1 MGNFII
7 GNKSNEQLKL
17 NESISTKEQY
27 ILQGV
32 FAKFNEM
39 NRNSRIYTAEEY
51 LPHLQYLRKDI
62 SEGEALL
69 GELDHPEDRFEVSLQ
84 NASHQVIDLWYD
96 EANECVMGKIKL
108 LDTPSGKI
116 AKALVDD
123 GVPLH
128 ISSRAAGSVD
138 PQSHKV
144 SIQQIF
150 TFDLVCKPGF
160 SAAILHRVNESA
172 STKKYSQ
179 ETMNFLSE
187 SIRHQTMNQAPQF
200 NILNENV
207 MIREI
212 FGSTNLRPE
221 AKNID
226 INNKINIK
234 DMTNKLFEDEVAKP
248 LVASDNAAAAMGI
261 EQPSMTLE
269 TSTDDSLDN
278 NQSTEISNENPADDK
293 NQENSDDKLILS
305 IKPEFNEENLII
317 SVKAEF
323 NDEKEDEKSSDE
335 ENKEENKEENSDEDE
350 KTDESTED
358 KEEVDKTDDNTLN
371 DKLAEEKE
379 KLEKSKSNVL
389 DKIDDLLGNIKKKNE
404 AKESEIAKYPFAAQL
419 SESNYKKFSNLN
431 FEQKDK
437 VAKYLVEKCIIGT
450 DAINRSWEDV
460 LISKTNEEPIWLK
473 NASTEYRE
481 LYEKASEQERN
492 NLAKCA
498 EYLIFESQYDIDM
511 FWKNSNLKAKS
522 EYQKLN
528 ESLDRIMP
536 KIDMTPKN
544 ELPYGQDFV
553 NEIMNQTL
561 AIDEK

>member
-1 MGNFII
+1 MNSFII
-7 GNKSNEQLKL
+7 GNTSIDSLKL
-17 NESISTKEQY
+17 NESVSTKEQY
-27 ILQGV
+27 ILQGI
-32 FAKFNEM
+32 FAKFDEM
-39 NRNSRIYTAEEY
+39 NRNSRIYTADEY

-96 EANECVMGKIKL
+96 EANNCVMGKIKL
-108 LDTPSGKI
+108 LDTPAGKI
-116 AKALVDD
+116 AKSLVDD

-128 ISSRAAGSVD
+128 ISSRAAGSVN

-150 TFDLVCKPGF
+150 TYDLVAKPGF
-160 SAAILHRVNESA
+160 SAALLHRVNESA
-172 STKKYSQ
+172 GQKEYSSD
-179 ETMNFLSE
+179 TMNFLSE
-187 SIRHQTMNQAPQF
+187 SIRHQSLNQAAQF

-212 FGSTNLRPE
+212 FGSTAIRPE
-221 AKNID
+221 AQNID
-226 INNKINIK
+226 INNKINVN

-269 TSTDDSLDN
+269 TSDDNQDQQIDNVENNTDN
-278 NQSTEISNENPADDK
+278 NNTEEKA
-293 NQENSDDKLILS
+293 DDKLILS
-305 IKPEFNEENLII
+305 VKPEFTEKNLII
-317 SVKAEF
+317 SVKAAFDDVET
-323 NDEKEDEKSSDE
+323 EDDVETKDNEESKDE
-335 ENKEENKEENSDEDE
+335 EVDNSDNA
-350 KTDESTED
+350 TDESAED
-358 KEEVDKTDDNTLN
+358 KEEVEKTDDNTLN

-379 KLEKSKSNVL
+379 KLEKSKSKVL

-419 SESNYKKFSNLN
+419 SESNFKKFSNLN
-431 FEQKDK
+431 YEQKDK
-437 VAKYLVEKCIIGT
+437 VANYLVEQCIVGS

-460 LISKTNEEPIWLK
+460 LLEKTNEEPIWLK
-473 NASTEYRE
+473 NASAEYRE
-481 LYEKASEQERN
+481 LYEKASEQEKK
-492 NLAKCA
+492 NLASCA
-498 EYLIFESQYDIDM
+498 EYLIFESQYDVDV
-511 FWKNSNLKAKS
+511 FWQNSNLKAKS

-528 ESLDRIMP
+528 ESLNKMMP
-536 KIDMTPKN
+536 KIDIAEKN
-544 ELPYGQDFV
+544 ELPYGQDFI

-561 AIDEK
+561 AIKEK

>member
-7 GNKSNEQLKL
+7 GNKSIEQLKL
-17 NESISTKEQY
+17 NESISTKDQY

-32 FAKFNEM
+32 FAKFDEV

-62 SEGEALL
+62 AEGKPLL

-84 NASHQVIDLWYD
+84 NASHRIIDLWYD
-96 EANECVMGKIKL
+96 ENSKTVMGKIKL

-116 AKALVDD
+116 AKALVED

-150 TFDLVCKPGF
+150 TFDLVCTPGF
-160 SAAILHRVNESA
+160 SQAVLHRVNESA

-179 ETMNFLSE
+179 DTMNFLSE
-187 SIRHQTMNQAPQF
+187 SIRHESLNQAQQF
-200 NILNENV
+200 NMMNENI
-207 MIREI
+207 MIREM
-212 FGSTNLRPE
+212 FSNVKLRPE
-221 AKNID
+221 AQNID

-269 TSTDDSLDN
+269 TSTDDSIDN
-278 NQSTEISNENPADDK
+278 NQPAENPNENPADDK

-305 IKPEFNEENLII
+305 VKPEFNEENLII
-317 SVKAEF
+317 SVKPEF
-323 NDEKEDEKSSDE
+323 NDEAKEDEEPSDE
-335 ENKEENKEENSDEDE
+335 DKNEEENSTEDD
-350 KTDESTED
+350 KADESAED
-358 KEEVDKTDDNTLN
+358 KEEVEKTDDNTLN

-379 KLEKSKSNVL
+379 KLEKSKSKVL

-419 SESNYKKFSNLN
+419 SESNFKKFSNLN
-431 FEQKDK
+431 YEQKDK
-437 VAKYLVEKCIIGT
+437 VANYLVEQCIVGS

-460 LISKTNEEPIWLK
+460 LLEKTNEEPIWLK
-473 NASTEYRE
+473 NASAEYRE
-481 LYEKASEQERN
+481 LYENASEQEKLS
-492 NLAKCA
+492 LARCA
-498 EYLIFESQYDIDM
+498 DYLVFESQYDIDE

-528 ESLDRIMP
+528 ESLNKLAP
-536 KIDMTPKN
+536 NIDMTPKN
-544 ELPYGQDFV
+544 ELPYSQDFI
-553 NEIMNQTL
+553 NEIMNRTM
-561 AIDEK
+561 AI

>member
-7 GNKSNEQLKL
+7 GNKSIEQLKL

-32 FAKFNEM
+32 FAKFDEV

-62 SEGEALL
+62 AEGKPLL

-84 NASHQVIDLWYD
+84 NASHRIIDLWYD
-96 EANECVMGKIKL
+96 ENSKTVMGKIKL

-116 AKALVDD
+116 AKALVED

-150 TFDLVCKPGF
+150 TFDLVCTPGF
-160 SAAILHRVNESA
+160 SQAILHRVNESA
-172 STKKYSQ
+172 TERKYSQ
-179 ETMNFLSE
+179 DTMNFLSE
-187 SIRHQTMNQAPQF
+187 SIRHESLNQAQQF
-200 NILNENV
+200 NMMNENV
-207 MIREI
+207 MIREM
-212 FGSTNLRPE
+212 FSNVKLRPE
-221 AKNID
+221 AQNID

-269 TSTDDSLDN
+269 TSDDTSQPDLSANTTDDQNSTDN
-278 NQSTEISNENPADDK
+278 NEN
-293 NQENSDDKLILS
+293 NSDEKIILS
-305 IKPEFNEENLII
+305 VKPEFNEESLII

-323 NDEKEDEKSSDE
+323 NEEKDDDKKSSE
-335 ENKEENKEENSDEDE
+335 EENKEENSDED

-358 KEEVDKTDDNTLN
+358 KEEVEKTDDNTLN
-371 DKLAEEKE
+371 DTLAEEKE

-419 SESNYKKFSNLN
+419 SESNYKKFTNLN

-437 VAKYLVEKCIIGT
+437 VAEYLVENCVIGA
-450 DAINRSWEDV
+450 DAVNRMWENV

-473 NASTEYRE
+473 NAPTEYRE
-481 LYEKASEQERN
+481 LYEKASEQEKK
-492 NLAKCA
+492 NLATCA
-498 EYLIFESQYDIDM
+498 DYLIFESQYDVDM
-511 FWKNSNLKAKS
+511 FWQNSNLKAKS

-528 ESLDRIMP
+528 ESLN
-536 KIDMTPKN
+536 KMTPNIDFASKN
-544 ELPYGQDFV
+544 ELPYGTDFI
-553 NEIMNQTL
+553 NEIMNQTI

>member
-17 NESISTKEQY
+17 NESISTKDEY

-32 FAKFNEM
+32 FAKFDEI

-62 SEGEALL
+62 AEGKPLL

-84 NASHQVIDLWYD
+84 NASHRIIDLWYD
-96 EANECVMGKIKL
+96 ENSKTVMGKIKL

-116 AKALVDD
+116 AKALVED

-150 TFDLVCKPGF
+150 TFDLVCTPGF
-160 SAAILHRVNESA
+160 SQAVLHRVNESA

-179 ETMNFLSE
+179 DTMNFLSE
-187 SIRHQTMNQAPQF
+187 SVRHESLNQAPQF
-200 NILNENV
+200 NMMNENV
-207 MIREI
+207 MIREM
-212 FGSTNLRPE
+212 FSNVKLRPE
-221 AKNID
+221 AQNID

-269 TSTDDSLDN
+269 TSTDDSIDN
-278 NQSTEISNENPADDK
+278 NQPAENPNENPADDK

-305 IKPEFNEENLII
+305 VKPEFNEENLII
-317 SVKAEF
+317 SVKPEF
-323 NDEKEDEKSSDE
+323 NDEAKEDEQP
-335 ENKEENKEENSDEDE
+335 SDED
-350 KTDESTED
+350 KTEEETSTEEDKADESAED
-358 KEEVDKTDDNTLN
+358 KEEVEKTDDNTLN

-379 KLEKSKSNVL
+379 KLEKSKSKVL

-419 SESNYKKFSNLN
+419 SESNFKKFSNLN
-431 FEQKDK
+431 YEQKDK
-437 VAKYLVEKCIIGT
+437 VANYLVEQCIVGS

-460 LISKTNEEPIWLK
+460 LLEKTNEEPIWLK
-473 NASTEYRE
+473 NASAEYRE
-481 LYEKASEQERN
+481 LYENASEQEKL
-492 NLAKCA
+492 NLARCA
-498 EYLIFESQYDIDM
+498 DYLVFESQYDIDE

-528 ESLDRIMP
+528 ESLNKLVP
-536 KIDMTPKN
+536 NIDMTPKN
-544 ELPYGQDFV
+544 ELPYSQDFI
-553 NEIMNQTL
+553 NEIMNQTM
-561 AIDEK
+561 AI

>member
-17 NESISTKEQY
+17 NESISTKEEY

-32 FAKFNEM
+32 FAKFDEV

-62 SEGEALL
+62 SEGKPLL
-69 GELDHPEDRFEVSLQ
+69 GELDHPDDRFEVSLQ
-84 NASHQVIDLWYD
+84 NASHRIIDLWYD
-96 EANECVMGKIKL
+96 ENSKTVMGKIKL

-116 AKALVDD
+116 AKALVED

-150 TFDLVCKPGF
+150 TFDLVCTPGF
-160 SAAILHRVNESA
+160 SQAVLHRVNESV

-179 ETMNFLSE
+179 DTINFLNE
-187 SIRHQTMNQAPQF
+187 SIRHESLNQAQQF
-200 NILNENV
+200 NMMNENV
-207 MIREI
+207 MIREM
-212 FGSTNLRPE
+212 FSNVKLRPE
-221 AKNID
+221 AQNID

-248 LVASDNAAAAMGI
+248 LVADANAAAAMGI

-269 TSTDDSLDN
+269 TSDDPSQPDPSVNNTDDQNSTDN
-278 NQSTEISNENPADDK
+278 NVEN
-293 NQENSDDKLILS
+293 NSDDKLILS
-305 IKPEFNEENLII
+305 VKPEFNEENLII
-317 SVKAEF
+317 SIKPEF
-323 NDEKEDEKSSDE
+323 NEEKEEDEKPSDE
-335 ENKEENKEENSDEDE
+335 EDNKENNSDEDD

-358 KEEVDKTDDNTLN
+358 KEEVEKTEDNTLN

-437 VAKYLVEKCIIGT
+437 VAEYLVENCIIGA
-450 DAINRSWEDV
+450 DAVNRMWENV
-460 LISKTNEEPIWLK
+460 LLSKTNDEPIWLK
-473 NASTEYRE
+473 NAPAEYRE
-481 LYEKASEQERN
+481 LYEKASEQEKR
-492 NLAKCA
+492 NLASCA
-498 EYLIFESQYDIDM
+498 DYLIFESQYDIDT
-511 FWKNSNLKAKS
+511 FWQNSNLKAKS

-528 ESLDRIMP
+528 ESLNRMVPD
-536 KIDMTPKN
+536 IDLTPKN
-544 ELPYGQDFV
+544 ELPYGTDLI
-553 NEIMNQTL
+553 NEIMKQTL

>member
-62 SEGEALL
+62 SDGEALL

-116 AKALVDD
+116 AKALVED

-138 PQSHKV
+138 PHSHKV

-150 TFDLVCKPGF
+150 TFDLVAKPGF
-160 SAAILHRVNESA
+160 GAAVLHRVNESA

-179 ETMNFLSE
+179 DTINFLNE
-187 SIRHQTMNQAPQF
+187 SIRHESLNQAQQF
-200 NILNENV
+200 NMMNENV
-207 MIREI
+207 MIREM
-212 FGSTNLRPE
+212 FSNVKLRPE
-221 AKNID
+221 AQNID

-269 TSTDDSLDN
+269 TSDDPSQPDLSANTTDDQNSTDN
-278 NQSTEISNENPADDK
+278 NEN
-293 NQENSDDKLILS
+293 NSDEKIILS
-305 IKPEFNEENLII
+305 VKPEFNEENLIV

-323 NDEKEDEKSSDE
+323 NEEKEDEKPSDE
-335 ENKEENKEENSDEDE
+335 EDNKEDNSDEDD

-358 KEEVDKTDDNTLN
+358 KEEVEKTDDNTLN

-379 KLEKSKSNVL
+379 KLENSKSKVL

-419 SESNYKKFSNLN
+419 SESNYKKFTNLN

-437 VAKYLVEKCIIGT
+437 VAEYLVENCVIGT
-450 DAINRSWEDV
+450 DAVNRMWENV

-473 NASTEYRE
+473 NAPAEYRE
-481 LYEKASEQERN
+481 LYEKASEQEKK
-492 NLAKCA
+492 NLATCA
-498 EYLIFESQYDIDM
+498 DYLIFESQYDVDM
-511 FWKNSNLKAKS
+511 FWQNSNLKAKS

-528 ESLDRIMP
+528 ESLNRMTP
-536 KIDMTPKN
+536 NIDFAPKN
-544 ELPYGQDFV
+544 ELPYGTDFI
-553 NEIMNQTL
+553 NEIMNQTV

>member
-96 EANECVMGKIKL
+96 EMNECVMGKIKL

-150 TFDLVCKPGF
+150 TFDLVAKPGF
-160 SAAILHRVNESA
+160 GVAVLHRVNESA

-179 ETMNFLSE
+179 DTMNFLSE
-187 SIRHQTMNQAPQF
+187 SIRHESLNQAPQF
-200 NILNENV
+200 NMMNENV
-207 MIREI
+207 MIREM
-212 FGSTNLRPE
+212 FSNVKLRPE
-221 AKNID
+221 AQNID

-269 TSTDDSLDN
+269 TSTDDSIDN
-278 NQSTEISNENPADDK
+278 NQPAENPNEKPADDK
-293 NQENSDDKLILS
+293 NQENSDNKLILS
-305 IKPEFNEENLII
+305 VKPEFNEENLII
-317 SVKAEF
+317 SVQPEF
-323 NDEKEDEKSSDE
+323 NDEAKEDEEPSDE
-335 ENKEENKEENSDEDE
+335 DKNEEENSTEDD
-350 KTDESTED
+350 KADESAED
-358 KEEVDKTDDNTLN
+358 KEEVEKTDDNTLN

-379 KLEKSKSNVL
+379 KLEKSKSKVL

-419 SESNYKKFSNLN
+419 SESNFKKFSNLN
-431 FEQKDK
+431 YEQKDK
-437 VAKYLVEKCIIGT
+437 VANYLVEQCIVGS

-460 LISKTNEEPIWLK
+460 LLEKTNEEPIWLK
-473 NASTEYRE
+473 NASAEYRE
-481 LYEKASEQERN
+481 LYENASEQEKL
-492 NLAKCA
+492 NLARCA
-498 EYLIFESQYDIDM
+498 DYLVFESQYDIDE
-511 FWKNSNLKAKS
+511 FWKNSNLKAKL

-528 ESLDRIMP
+528 ESLNKLVP
-536 KIDMTPKN
+536 NIDMTPKN
-544 ELPYGQDFV
+544 ELPYSQDFI
-553 NEIMNQTL
+553 NEIMNRTM
-561 AIDEK
+561 AI

>member
-7 GNKSNEQLKL
+7 GNKSIEQLKL

-160 SAAILHRVNESA
+160 SAAILHRVNEST
-172 STKKYSQ
+172 SERKYSQ
-179 ETMNFLSE
+179 DTMNFLSE
-187 SIRHQTMNQAPQF
+187 SIRHESLNQAQQF
-200 NILNENV
+200 NMMNENI
-207 MIREI
+207 MIREM
-212 FGSTNLRPE
+212 FSNVKLRPE
-221 AKNID
+221 AQNID

-234 DMTNKLFEDEVAKP
+234 DMANKLFEDEVAKP

-269 TSTDDSLDN
+269 TSTDDSIDN
-278 NQSTEISNENPADDK
+278 NQPAENPNENPADDK

-305 IKPEFNEENLII
+305 VKPEFNEENLII
-317 SVKAEF
+317 SVKPEF
-323 NDEKEDEKSSDE
+323 NDEAKEDEQP
-335 ENKEENKEENSDEDE
+335 SDED
-350 KTDESTED
+350 KTEEETSTEEDKADESAED
-358 KEEVDKTDDNTLN
+358 KEEVEKTDDNTLN

-379 KLEKSKSNVL
+379 KLEKSKSKVL

-419 SESNYKKFSNLN
+419 SESNFKKFSNLN
-431 FEQKDK
+431 YEQKDK
-437 VAKYLVEKCIIGT
+437 VANYLVEQCIVGS

-460 LISKTNEEPIWLK
+460 LLEKTNEEPIWLK
-473 NASTEYRE
+473 NASAEYRE
-481 LYEKASEQERN
+481 LYENASEQEKL
-492 NLAKCA
+492 NLARCA
-498 EYLIFESQYDIDM
+498 DYLVFESQYDIDE

-528 ESLDRIMP
+528 ESLNKLVP
-536 KIDMTPKN
+536 NIDMTPKN
-544 ELPYGQDFV
+544 ELPYSQDFI
-553 NEIMNQTL
+553 NEIMNQTM
-561 AIDEK
+561 AI

>member
-7 GNKSNEQLKL
+7 GNKSIEQLKL

-160 SAAILHRVNESA
+160 SAAVLHRVNESA

-179 ETMNFLSE
+179 DTMNFLSE
-187 SIRHQTMNQAPQF
+187 SVRHESLNQAPQF
-200 NILNENV
+200 NMMNENI
-207 MIREI
+207 MIREM
-212 FGSTNLRPE
+212 FSNVKLRPE
-221 AKNID
+221 AQNID

-269 TSTDDSLDN
+269 TSTDDSMDN
-278 NQSTEISNENPADDK
+278 NQPAENPNENPADDK

-305 IKPEFNEENLII
+305 VKPEFNEENLII
-317 SVKAEF
+317 SVKPEF
-323 NDEKEDEKSSDE
+323 NDEAKEDEEPSDE
-335 ENKEENKEENSDEDE
+335 DKNKEESSAEDD
-350 KTDESTED
+350 KADESAED
-358 KEEVDKTDDNTLN
+358 KEEVEKTDDNTLN

-379 KLEKSKSNVL
+379 KLEKSKSKVL

-419 SESNYKKFSNLN
+419 SESNFKKFSNLN
-431 FEQKDK
+431 YEQKDK
-437 VAKYLVEKCIIGT
+437 VANYLVEQCIVGS

-460 LISKTNEEPIWLK
+460 LLEKTNEEPIWLK
-473 NASTEYRE
+473 NASAEYRE
-481 LYEKASEQERN
+481 LYENASEQEKL
-492 NLAKCA
+492 NLARCA
-498 EYLIFESQYDIDM
+498 DYLVFESQYDIDE

-528 ESLDRIMP
+528 ESLNKLAP
-536 KIDMTPKN
+536 NIDMTPKN
-544 ELPYGQDFV
+544 ELPYSQDFI
-553 NEIMNQTL
+553 NEIMNQTM
-561 AIDEK
+561 AI

>member
-150 TFDLVCKPGF
+150 TFDLVAKPGF
-160 SAAILHRVNESA
+160 GVAVLHRVNESA
-172 STKKYSQ
+172 SERKYSQ
-179 ETMNFLSE
+179 DTMNFLSE
-187 SIRHQTMNQAPQF
+187 SVRHESLNQAPQF
-200 NILNENV
+200 NMMNENI
-207 MIREI
+207 MIREM
-212 FGSTNLRPE
+212 FSNVKLRPE
-221 AKNID
+221 AQNID

-269 TSTDDSLDN
+269 TSTDDSMDN
-278 NQSTEISNENPADDK
+278 NQPAENPNENPADDK

-305 IKPEFNEENLII
+305 VKPEFNEENLII
-317 SVKAEF
+317 SVKPEF
-323 NDEKEDEKSSDE
+323 NDEAKEDEEPSDE
-335 ENKEENKEENSDEDE
+335 DKNEEENSTEDD
-350 KTDESTED
+350 KADESAED
-358 KEEVDKTDDNTLN
+358 KEEVEKTDDNTLN

-379 KLEKSKSNVL
+379 KLEKSKSKVL

-419 SESNYKKFSNLN
+419 SESNFKKFSNLN
-431 FEQKDK
+431 YEQKDK
-437 VAKYLVEKCIIGT
+437 VANYLVEQCIVGS

-460 LISKTNEEPIWLK
+460 LLEKTNEEPIWLK
-473 NASTEYRE
+473 NASAEYRE
-481 LYEKASEQERN
+481 LYENASEQEKL
-492 NLAKCA
+492 NLARCA
-498 EYLIFESQYDIDM
+498 DYLVFESQYDIDE

-528 ESLDRIMP
+528 ESLNKLAP
-536 KIDMTPKN
+536 NIDMTPKN
-544 ELPYGQDFV
+544 ELPYSQDFI
-553 NEIMNQTL
+553 NEIMNRTM
-561 AIDEK
+561 AI

>member
-7 GNKSNEQLKL
+7 GNKSIEQLKL

-96 EANECVMGKIKL
+96 EANNCVMGKIKL

-150 TFDLVCKPGF
+150 TFDLVAKPGF
-160 SAAILHRVNESA
+160 GVAILHRVNESA

-179 ETMNFLSE
+179 DTINFLNE
-187 SIRHQTMNQAPQF
+187 SIRHESLNQAQQF
-200 NILNENV
+200 NMMNENV
-207 MIREI
+207 MIREM
-212 FGSTNLRPE
+212 FSNVKLRPE
-221 AKNID
+221 AQNID

-269 TSTDDSLDN
+269 TSDDLSQPDLSANTTDDQNSTDN
-278 NQSTEISNENPADDK
+278 NEN
-293 NQENSDDKLILS
+293 NSDEKIILS
-305 IKPEFNEENLII
+305 VKPEFNEENLII
-317 SVKAEF
+317 SVKPEF
-323 NDEKEDEKSSDE
+323 NEEKEDDEKSSE
-335 ENKEENKEENSDEDE
+335 EENKEENSDED

-358 KEEVDKTDDNTLN
+358 KEEVEKTDDNTLN

-389 DKIDDLLGNIKKKNE
+389 DKIDSLIGNIKKKNE

-419 SESNYKKFSNLN
+419 SESNYKKFTNLN

-437 VAKYLVEKCIIGT
+437 VAEYLIENCVIGA
-450 DAINRSWEDV
+450 DAVNRMWENV
-460 LISKTNEEPIWLK
+460 LMSKTNEEPIWLK
-473 NASTEYRE
+473 NAPTEYRE
-481 LYEKASEQERN
+481 LYEKASEQEKK
-492 NLAKCA
+492 NLATCA
-498 EYLIFESQYDIDM
+498 DYLIFESQYDVDI
-511 FWKNSNLKAKS
+511 FWQNSNLKAKS

-528 ESLDRIMP
+528 ESLNRMTP
-536 KIDMTPKN
+536 NIDFAPKN
-544 ELPYGQDFV
+544 ELPYGTDFI
-553 NEIMNQTL
+553 NEIMNQTI

>member
-7 GNKSNEQLKL
+7 GNKSIEQLKL

-160 SAAILHRVNESA
+160 SAAILHRVNEST
-172 STKKYSQ
+172 SERKYSQ
-179 ETMNFLSE
+179 DTMNFLSE
-187 SIRHQTMNQAPQF
+187 SIRHESLNQAQQF
-200 NILNENV
+200 NMMNENI
-207 MIREI
+207 MIREM
-212 FGSTNLRPE
+212 FSNVKLRPE
-221 AKNID
+221 AQNID

-269 TSTDDSLDN
+269 TSTDDSIDN
-278 NQSTEISNENPADDK
+278 NQPAENPNENPADDK

-305 IKPEFNEENLII
+305 VKPEFNEENLII
-317 SVKAEF
+317 SVKPEF
-323 NDEKEDEKSSDE
+323 NDEAKEDEQP
-335 ENKEENKEENSDEDE
+335 SDED
-350 KTDESTED
+350 KTEEETSTEEDKADESAED
-358 KEEVDKTDDNTLN
+358 KEEVEKTDDNTLN

-379 KLEKSKSNVL
+379 KLEKSKSKVL

-419 SESNYKKFSNLN
+419 SESNFKKFSNLN
-431 FEQKDK
+431 YEQKDK
-437 VAKYLVEKCIIGT
+437 VANYLVEQCIVGS

-460 LISKTNEEPIWLK
+460 LLEKTNEEPIWLK
-473 NASTEYRE
+473 NASAEYRE
-481 LYEKASEQERN
+481 LYENASEQEKL
-492 NLAKCA
+492 NLARCA
-498 EYLIFESQYDIDM
+498 DYLVFESQYDIDE

-528 ESLDRIMP
+528 ESLNKLVP
-536 KIDMTPKN
+536 NIDMTPKN
-544 ELPYGQDFV
+544 ELPYSQDFI
-553 NEIMNQTL
+553 NEIMNQTM
-561 AIDEK
+561 AI

>member
-7 GNKSNEQLKL
+7 GNTSIDSLKL
-17 NESISTKEQY
+17 NESVSTKEQY
-27 ILQGV
+27 ILQGI
-32 FAKFNEM
+32 FAKFDEM

-62 SEGEALL
+62 SDGEALL

-84 NASHQVIDLWYD
+84 NASHQVIDIWYD
-96 EANECVMGKIKL
+96 EKNKCVMGKIKL

-123 GVPLH
+123 GVPIH

-138 PQSHKV
+138 PQTHKV

-150 TFDLVCKPGF
+150 TWDIVAKPGF
-160 SAAILHRVNESA
+160 GQCVLHRVNESVDQKEY
-172 STKKYSQ
+172 ST
-179 ETMNFLSE
+179 ETMKFLAE
-187 SIRHQTMNQAPQF
+187 SVRHQSMNQAPQF

-207 MIREI
+207 MIREM
-212 FGSTNLRPE
+212 FGTTSIRPE
-221 AKNID
+221 AQNID

-269 TSTDDSLDN
+269 TSNDSTDDNSTMKLDN
-278 NQSTEISNENPADDK
+278 QNENPADDK
-293 NQENSDDKLILS
+293 NQETSDDKLILS
-305 IKPEFNEENLII
+305 VKPEFNEENLIL
-317 SVKAEF
+317 SVKADFED
-323 NDEKEDEKSSDE
+323 NKSEDKEESDNSNEEDEDA
-335 ENKEENKEENSDEDE
+335 EN

-358 KEEVDKTDDNTLN
+358 KEEVEKTDKNTLN

-389 DKIDDLLGNIKKKNE
+389 DKIDSLIGNIKKKNE

-437 VAKYLVEKCIIGT
+437 VAEYIVEKCIIGA

-460 LISKTNEEPIWLK
+460 LLEKNNEEPIWLK
-473 NASTEYRE
+473 NAPTEYRE
-481 LYEKASEQERN
+481 LYENATEQEKK
-492 NLAKCA
+492 NLASCA

-511 FWKNSNLKAKS
+511 FWKNSNLKAKA

-528 ESLDRIMP
+528 ESLHRMMP

-544 ELPYGQDFV
+544 ELPYGEDFV
-553 NEIMNQTL
+553 KEIMNQTF

>member
-17 NESISTKEQY
+17 NESISTKDEY

-32 FAKFNEM
+32 FAKFDEI

-62 SEGEALL
+62 AEGKPLL

-84 NASHQVIDLWYD
+84 NASHRIIDLWYD
-96 EANECVMGKIKL
+96 ENSKTVMGKIKL

-116 AKALVDD
+116 AKALVED

-150 TFDLVCKPGF
+150 TFDLVCTPGF
-160 SAAILHRVNESA
+160 SQAVLHHVNESA

-179 ETMNFLSE
+179 DTMNFLSE
-187 SIRHQTMNQAPQF
+187 SVRHESLNQAPQF
-200 NILNENV
+200 NMMNENI
-207 MIREI
+207 MIREM
-212 FGSTNLRPE
+212 FSNVKLRPE
-221 AKNID
+221 AQNID

-269 TSTDDSLDN
+269 TSTDDSMDN
-278 NQSTEISNENPADDK
+278 NQPAENPNENPADDK

-305 IKPEFNEENLII
+305 VKPEFNEENLII
-317 SVKAEF
+317 SVKPEF
-323 NDEKEDEKSSDE
+323 NDEAKEDEEPSDE
-335 ENKEENKEENSDEDE
+335 DKNKEESSAEED
-350 KTDESTED
+350 KADESAED
-358 KEEVDKTDDNTLN
+358 KEEVEKTDDNTLN

-379 KLEKSKSNVL
+379 KLEKSKSKVL

-419 SESNYKKFSNLN
+419 SESNFKKFSNLN
-431 FEQKDK
+431 YEQKDK
-437 VAKYLVEKCIIGT
+437 VANYLVEQCIVGS

-460 LISKTNEEPIWLK
+460 LLEKTNEEPIWLK
-473 NASTEYRE
+473 NASAEYRE
-481 LYEKASEQERN
+481 LYENASEQEKL
-492 NLAKCA
+492 NLARCA
-498 EYLIFESQYDIDM
+498 DYLVFESQYDIDE

-528 ESLDRIMP
+528 ESLNKLAP
-536 KIDMTPKN
+536 NIDMTPKN
-544 ELPYGQDFV
+544 ELPYSQDFI
-553 NEIMNQTL
+553 NEIMNQTM
-561 AIDEK
+561 AI

>member
-7 GNKSNEQLKL
+7 GNKSIEQLKL
-17 NESISTKEQY
+17 NESISTKDQY

-32 FAKFNEM
+32 FAKFDEV

-62 SEGEALL
+62 AEGKPLL

-84 NASHQVIDLWYD
+84 NASHRIIDLWYD
-96 EANECVMGKIKL
+96 ENSKTVMGKIKL

-116 AKALVDD
+116 AKALVED

-150 TFDLVCKPGF
+150 TFDLVCTPGF
-160 SAAILHRVNESA
+160 SQAVLHRVNESA

-179 ETMNFLSE
+179 DTMNFLSE
-187 SIRHQTMNQAPQF
+187 SIRHESLNQAPQF
-200 NILNENV
+200 NMMNENV
-207 MIREI
+207 MIREM
-212 FGSTNLRPE
+212 FSNVKLRPE
-221 AKNID
+221 AQNID

-269 TSTDDSLDN
+269 TSTDDSIDN
-278 NQSTEISNENPADDK
+278 NQPAENPNENPADDK

-305 IKPEFNEENLII
+305 VKPEFNEENLII
-317 SVKAEF
+317 SVKPEF
-323 NDEKEDEKSSDE
+323 NGEAKEDEEPSDE
-335 ENKEENKEENSDEDE
+335 DKNEEENSTEDD
-350 KTDESTED
+350 KADESAED
-358 KEEVDKTDDNTLN
+358 KEEVEKTDDNTLN

-379 KLEKSKSNVL
+379 KLEKSKSKVL

-419 SESNYKKFSNLN
+419 SESNFKKFSNLN
-431 FEQKDK
+431 YEQKDK
-437 VAKYLVEKCIIGT
+437 VANYLVEQCIVGS

-460 LISKTNEEPIWLK
+460 LLEKTNEEPIWLK
-473 NASTEYRE
+473 NASAEYRE
-481 LYEKASEQERN
+481 LYENASEQEKLS
-492 NLAKCA
+492 LARCA
-498 EYLIFESQYDIDM
+498 DYLVFESQYDIDE

-528 ESLDRIMP
+528 ESLNKLVP
-536 KIDMTPKN
+536 NIDMTPKN
-544 ELPYGQDFV
+544 ELPYSQDFI
-553 NEIMNQTL
+553 NEIMNRTM
-561 AIDEK
+561 AI

>member
-7 GNKSNEQLKL
+7 GNISTEKLKL

-27 ILQGV
+27 ILQGI
-32 FAKFNEM
+32 FAKFDEM

-62 SEGEALL
+62 SEGKALL

-84 NASHQVIDLWYD
+84 NTSHQIIDLWYD
-96 EANECVMGKIKL
+96 DHNKTVMGKIKL

-150 TFDLVCKPGF
+150 TFDLVASPGF
-160 SAAILHRVNESA
+160 SQAILHRVNESA
-172 STKKYSQ
+172 SDKKYS
-179 ETMNFLSE
+179 TDTLNFLSE
-187 SIRHQTMNQAPQF
+187 SSRHQSMNQAPQF

-207 MIREI
+207 MIREM
-212 FGSTNLRPE
+212 FGTTTIRPE
-221 AKNID
+221 AQNID

-269 TSTDDSLDN
+269 TSDDLSQPDLSANTTDDQNSTDN
-278 NQSTEISNENPADDK
+278 NEN
-293 NQENSDDKLILS
+293 NSDEKIILS
-305 IKPEFNEENLII
+305 VKPEFNEENLII
-317 SVKAEF
+317 SVKPEF
-323 NDEKEDEKSSDE
+323 NEEKEDDEKSSEE
-335 ENKEENKEENSDEDE
+335 ENKEDNSDED

-358 KEEVDKTDDNTLN
+358 KEEVEKTDDNTLN

-389 DKIDDLLGNIKKKNE
+389 DKIDSLIGNIKKKNE

-419 SESNYKKFSNLN
+419 SESNYKKFTNLN

-437 VAKYLVEKCIIGT
+437 VAEYLVENCVIGA
-450 DAINRSWEDV
+450 DAVNRMWENV
-460 LISKTNEEPIWLK
+460 LMSKTNEEPIWLK
-473 NASTEYRE
+473 NAPTEYRE
-481 LYEKASEQERN
+481 LYEKASEQEKK
-492 NLAKCA
+492 NLATCA
-498 EYLIFESQYDIDM
+498 DYLIFESQYDVDI
-511 FWKNSNLKAKS
+511 FWQNSNLKAKS

-528 ESLDRIMP
+528 ESLNRMTP
-536 KIDMTPKN
+536 NIDFAPKN
-544 ELPYGQDFV
+544 ELPYGTDFI
-553 NEIMNQTL
+553 NEIMNQTI

>member
-17 NESISTKEQY
+17 NESISTKDEY

-32 FAKFNEM
+32 FAKFDEV

-62 SEGEALL
+62 AEGKPLL

-84 NASHQVIDLWYD
+84 NASHRIIDLWYD
-96 EANECVMGKIKL
+96 ENSKTVMGKIKL

-116 AKALVDD
+116 AKALVED

-150 TFDLVCKPGF
+150 TFDLVCTPGF
-160 SAAILHRVNESA
+160 SQAVLHRVNESA

-179 ETMNFLSE
+179 DTMNFLSE
-187 SIRHQTMNQAPQF
+187 SIRHESLNQAPQF
-200 NILNENV
+200 NMMNENV
-207 MIREI
+207 MIREM
-212 FGSTNLRPE
+212 FSNVKLRPE
-221 AKNID
+221 AQNID

-269 TSTDDSLDN
+269 TSTDDSIDN
-278 NQSTEISNENPADDK
+278 NQPAENPNENPADDK

-305 IKPEFNEENLII
+305 VKPEFNEENLII
-317 SVKAEF
+317 SVKPEF
-323 NDEKEDEKSSDE
+323 NDEAKEDEEPSDE
-335 ENKEENKEENSDEDE
+335 DKNKEESSAEDD
-350 KTDESTED
+350 KADESAED
-358 KEEVDKTDDNTLN
+358 KEEVEKTDDNTLN

-379 KLEKSKSNVL
+379 KLEKSKSKVL

-419 SESNYKKFSNLN
+419 SESNFKKFSNLN
-431 FEQKDK
+431 YEQKDK
-437 VAKYLVEKCIIGT
+437 VANYLVEQCIVGS

-460 LISKTNEEPIWLK
+460 LLEKTNEEPIWLK
-473 NASTEYRE
+473 NASAEYRE
-481 LYEKASEQERN
+481 LYENASEQEKL
-492 NLAKCA
+492 NLARCA
-498 EYLIFESQYDIDM
+498 DYLVFESQYDIDE

-528 ESLDRIMP
+528 ESLNKLVP
-536 KIDMTPKN
+536 NIDMTPKN
-544 ELPYGQDFV
+544 ELPYSQDFI
-553 NEIMNQTL
+553 NEIMNQTM
-561 AIDEK
+561 AI

>member
-7 GNKSNEQLKL
+7 GNKSIEQLKL

-179 ETMNFLSE
+179 DTMNFLSE
-187 SIRHQTMNQAPQF
+187 SIRHESLNQAQQF
-200 NILNENV
+200 NMMNENI
-207 MIREI
+207 MIREM
-212 FGSTNLRPE
+212 FSNVKLRPE
-221 AKNID
+221 AQNID

-269 TSTDDSLDN
+269 TSTDDSIDN
-278 NQSTEISNENPADDK
+278 NQPAENPNENPADDK

-305 IKPEFNEENLII
+305 VKPEFNEENLII
-317 SVKAEF
+317 SVKPEF
-323 NDEKEDEKSSDE
+323 NDEAKEDEQP
-335 ENKEENKEENSDEDE
+335 SDED
-350 KTDESTED
+350 KTEEETSTEEDKADESAED
-358 KEEVDKTDDNTLN
+358 KEEVEKTDDNTLN

-379 KLEKSKSNVL
+379 KLEKSKSKVL

-419 SESNYKKFSNLN
+419 SESNFKKFSNLN
-431 FEQKDK
+431 YEQKDK
-437 VAKYLVEKCIIGT
+437 VANYLVEQCIVGS

-460 LISKTNEEPIWLK
+460 LLEKTNEEPIWLK
-473 NASTEYRE
+473 NASAEYRE
-481 LYEKASEQERN
+481 LYENASEQEKL
-492 NLAKCA
+492 NLARCA
-498 EYLIFESQYDIDM
+498 DYLVFESQYDIDE

-528 ESLDRIMP
+528 ESLNKLVP
-536 KIDMTPKN
+536 NIDMTPKN
-544 ELPYGQDFV
+544 ELPYSQDFI
-553 NEIMNQTL
+553 NEIMNQTM
-561 AIDEK
+561 AI

>member
-7 GNKSNEQLKL
+7 GNKSIEQLKL

-32 FAKFNEM
+32 FAKFDEV

-62 SEGEALL
+62 AEGKPLL

-84 NASHQVIDLWYD
+84 NASHRIIDLWYD
-96 EANECVMGKIKL
+96 ENSKTVMGKIKL

-116 AKALVDD
+116 AKALVED

-150 TFDLVCKPGF
+150 TFDLVCTPGF
-160 SAAILHRVNESA
+160 SQAVLHRVNESA

-179 ETMNFLSE
+179 DTMNFLSE
-187 SIRHQTMNQAPQF
+187 SVRHESLNQAPQF
-200 NILNENV
+200 NMMNENV
-207 MIREI
+207 MIREM
-212 FGSTNLRPE
+212 FSNVKLRPE
-221 AKNID
+221 AQNID

-269 TSTDDSLDN
+269 TSTDDSIDN
-278 NQSTEISNENPADDK
+278 NQPAENPNENPADDK

-305 IKPEFNEENLII
+305 VKPEFNEENLII
-317 SVKAEF
+317 SVKPEF
-323 NDEKEDEKSSDE
+323 NDEAKEDEQP
-335 ENKEENKEENSDEDE
+335 SDED
-350 KTDESTED
+350 KTEEETSTEEDKADESAED
-358 KEEVDKTDDNTLN
+358 KEEVEKTDDNTLN

-379 KLEKSKSNVL
+379 KLEKSKSKVL

-419 SESNYKKFSNLN
+419 SESNFKKFSNLN
-431 FEQKDK
+431 YEQKDK
-437 VAKYLVEKCIIGT
+437 VANYLVEQCIVGS

-460 LISKTNEEPIWLK
+460 LLEKTNEEPIWLK
-473 NASTEYRE
+473 NASAEYRE
-481 LYEKASEQERN
+481 LYENASEQEKL
-492 NLAKCA
+492 NLARCA
-498 EYLIFESQYDIDM
+498 DYLVFESQYDIDE

-528 ESLDRIMP
+528 ESLNKLVP
-536 KIDMTPKN
+536 NIDMTPKN
-544 ELPYGQDFV
+544 ELPYSQDFI
-553 NEIMNQTL
+553 NEIMNQTM
-561 AIDEK
+561 AI